1 MLAIFMQALKDAIT
15 EQHEQEHSI
24 ESEIKAYRID
34 IVREQ
39 IRNEQL
45 TAVETKLKEYLAFC
59 TIRMTAWSSSKR
71 SCR

>member
-15 EQHEQEHSI
+15 EQHDQDQEI
-24 ESEIKAYRID
+24 ENEIKAYHMD

-45 TAVETKLKEYLAFC
+45 TAVETKLEGVSGFLHNQNDS
-59 TIRMTAWSSSKR
+59 MVE
-71 SCR
+71 